1 MVHWT
6 AVLLAAYAAAFVEF
20 WRLCD
25 AAPFVED
32 SDGNTAA

>member
-25 AAPFVED
+25 AAPFED
-32 SDGNTAA
+32 GDGNTAA